1 MSAGYMRAP
10 APTLSPICT
19 VSSASAFAASRSLS
33 WSDTWTSATAPRG
46 LPPSRGSITRSEAIK
61 QLKWGFM
68 RITTLL
74 ASLLLAHAAA
84 AQTPLVDL
92 AKPPPTALRFAIVS
106 TAGKHGESS
115 RWTTADGMRM
125 GRESLV
131 LRGQVFEVDSAAHA
145 GADGML
151 DRVTV
156 RGFTPNGDAAESF
169 AITAGRATW
178 KSPVDGTSV
187 AYTGPALYVAFGGPI
202 DLTADL
208 AERLIASPDKSLA
221 LLPAG
226 RASAELLAKATVG
239 EG

>member
-1 MSAGYMRAP
+1 
-10 APTLSPICT
+10 
-19 VSSASAFAASRSLS
+19 
-33 WSDTWTSATAPRG
+33 
-46 LPPSRGSITRSEAIK
+46 
-61 QLKWGFM
+61 M

-84 AQTPLVDL
+84 AQTPVAEL

-169 AITAGRATW
+169 TITAGRATW
-178 KSPVDGTSV
+178 KSGGRGSGEKITHGLCAHGAVEHADSHLDGRLRPFFWHDRCPVVD
-187 AYTGPALYVAFGGPI
+187 PQ
-202 DLTADL
+202 
-208 AERLIASPDKSLA
+208 RL
-221 LLPAG
+221 
-226 RASAELLAKATVG
+226 
-239 EG
+239 